1 MPLIA
6 SMMYILMPQ
15 MIDLFNNSLT
25 QLSNLSIHKP
35 MTTSN
40 PYVNTLIEMGYDKQ
54 DCEVASTM
62 FQKHTFP
69 CVIHGRQFDTE
80 EQYFAELHDYFNGM

>member
-15 MIDLFNNSLT
+15 MIDLFNNSLQ
-25 QLSNLSIHKP
+25 QLSNLSLYKP

-40 PYVNTLIEMGYDKQ
+40 PYTNTLLEMGYDKQ
-54 DCEVASTM
+54 DVQVASTM
-62 FQKHTFP
+62 FQKRSFP

>member
-1 MPLIA
+1 
-6 SMMYILMPQ
+6 

-54 DCEVASTM
+54 DVQVASTM

-80 EQYFAELHDYFNGM
+80 EQYFAELHEYMNGM

>member
-1 MPLIA
+1 MH
-6 SMMYILMPQ
+6 
-15 MIDLFNNSLT
+15 DLFSDILT
-25 QLSNLSIHKP
+25 DLSNLSLYKP

-54 DCEVASTM
+54 DCQVASTM

-80 EQYFAELHDYFNGM
+80 EQYLEELHEYMNGM

>member
-15 MIDLFNNSLT
+15 MIDLFNTSLT
-25 QLSNLSIHKP
+25 QLSNLSLYKS

-40 PYVNTLIEMGYDKQ
+40 PYVDTLIEMGYDKQ
-54 DCEVASTM
+54 DVQVASTM

-80 EQYFAELHDYFNGM
+80 EQYFAELHEYMNGM

>member
-15 MIDLFNNSLT
+15 MIDLFNTSLT
-25 QLSNLSIHKP
+25 QLSNLSLYKS

-40 PYVNTLIEMGYDKQ
+40 PYVDTLIEMGYDKQ
-54 DCEVASTM
+54 DVQVASTM

-80 EQYFAELHDYFNGM
+80 EQYYAELHEYMNGM

>member
-15 MIDLFNNSLT
+15 MIDLFNDSLT
-25 QLSNLSIHKP
+25 QLSNLSLYKS

-40 PYVNTLIEMGYDKQ
+40 PYVDTLIEMGYDKQ
-54 DCEVASTM
+54 DVQVASTM
-62 FQKHTFP
+62 FQKRSFS

-80 EQYFAELHDYFNGM
+80 EQYYAELHEYFNGM

>member
-25 QLSNLSIHKP
+25 HLSNLSLYKP

-40 PYVNTLIEMGYDKQ
+40 PYVDTLIEMGYDKQ
-54 DCEVASTM
+54 DCQVASTM
-62 FQKHTFP
+62 FQKKTFP

-80 EQYFAELHDYFNGM
+80 EQYNEELHEFLNGM

>member
-6 SMMYILMPQ
+6 SMMYIVKQQ
-15 MIDLFNNSLT
+15 MIDLFDTSLK
-25 QLSNLSIHKP
+25 QLSNLSLYKP

-40 PYVNTLIEMGYDKQ
+40 PYVDTLIEMGYDKQ
-54 DCEVASTM
+54 DCQVASTM

-69 CVIHGRQFDTE
+69 CVIHGRSFDTE
-80 EQYFAELHDYFNGM
+80 EQYFAELHEYMNGM

>member
-1 MPLIA
+1 
-6 SMMYILMPQ
+6 
-15 MIDLFNNSLT
+15 MIDLFNNSLK
-25 QLSNLSIHKP
+25 QLSNLSIHKS

-54 DCEVASTM
+54 DCQVASTM
-62 FQKHTFP
+62 FQKKTFP

-80 EQYFAELHDYFNGM
+80 EQYNDELNEFMMGLWVTHTQWLKNNSLP